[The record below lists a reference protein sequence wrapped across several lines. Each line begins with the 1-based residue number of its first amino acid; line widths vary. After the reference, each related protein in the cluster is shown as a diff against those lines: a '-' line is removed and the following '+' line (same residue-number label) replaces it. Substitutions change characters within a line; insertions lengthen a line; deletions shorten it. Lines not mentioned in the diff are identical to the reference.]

1 MAEEH
6 GREDEN
12 DQGPQGQEQSQ
23 AQDLQEL
30 GGKEIALET
39 PWKALGEVWKKVG
52 VGRAIAKPLLH
63 PLPCCRLLGGAAPM
77 GT

>member
-1 MAEEH
+1 MKEVEALTEAPALHVAEEH

-30 GGKEIALET
+30 GGEESALET
-39 PWKALGEVWKKVG
+39 SWEVLDGYEGGLGKVRCG
-52 VGRAIAKPLLH
+52 QGNV
-63 PLPCCRLLGGAAPM
+63 
-77 GT
+77 